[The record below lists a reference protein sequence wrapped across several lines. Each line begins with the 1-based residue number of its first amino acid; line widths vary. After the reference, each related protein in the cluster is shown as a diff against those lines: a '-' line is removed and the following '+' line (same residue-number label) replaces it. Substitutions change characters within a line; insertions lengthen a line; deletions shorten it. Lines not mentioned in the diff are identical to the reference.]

1 MTRIL
6 LAEDDP
12 GVLVLFEEV
21 LLIAGYHVDTAE
33 TFQVADKLLASREYD
48 LLLTDG
54 KLSDGSGLM
63 LADTAKAK
71 GITALIVTGFFPEL
85 DRKPGIDLNNYVVL
99 RKPLTPTDLLAAVS
113 GAIGDGT
120 SNVTSA
126 SRVAVPIPCEAYPE
140 ITICRSWVAEL
151 ETGAIGLLLET
162 REQGTVALPLSLEAI
177 DILRRDLA
185 QAETLLRREVAQPS
199 QRKALNHTQG

>member
-12 GVLVLFEEV
+12 GILVLFEEI
-21 LLIAGYHVDTAE
+21 LLIAGYHVDTAA
-33 TFQVADKLLASREYD
+33 TFQVANDLFASREYD

-54 KLSDGSGLM
+54 KLSDGSGLV

-71 GITALIVTGFFPEL
+71 GIKALIVTGFFSEL
-85 DRKPGIDLNNYVVL
+85 DRNPGIDLNNYVVL
-99 RKPLTPTDLLAAVS
+99 RKPLPPTDLLAAVN
-113 GAIGDGT
+113 GAIGGGT
-120 SNVTSA
+120 SRVTSA
-126 SRVAVPIPCEAYPE
+126 GSVATPISCEAYPE
-140 ITICRSWVAEL
+140 ITIRRSWVAEQ
-151 ETGAIGLLLET
+151 ETGAVGLLLET
-162 REQGTVALPLSLEAI
+162 REQGTIALPLSLEAI

-199 QRKALNHTQG
+199 LHAR

>member
-6 LAEDDP
+6 LVEDDP
-12 GVLVLFEEV
+12 GVLVLFEEI
-21 LLIAGYHVDTAE
+21 LLIAGYHVDTGA
-33 TFQVADKLLASREYD
+33 TFHVANDLLASREYD

-54 KLSDGSGLM
+54 KLPDGSGLM

-71 GITALIVTGFFPEL
+71 GIKALIVTGFLSEL
-85 DRKPGIDLNNYVVL
+85 DRKPGVDLNSYVVL
-99 RKPLTPTDLLAAVS
+99 RKPLAPTDLLAAVG
-113 GAIGDGT
+113 GAIGDGN

-126 SRVAVPIPCEAYPE
+126 GSVAMPISCEAYPE
-140 ITICRSWVAEL
+140 ITICRSWVAEQ

-177 DILRRDLA
+177 GRLELPGFEEAMGR
-185 QAETLLRREVAQPS
+185 LL
-199 QRKALNHTQG
+199 G

>member
-6 LAEDDP
+6 LVEDDP
-12 GVLVLFEEV
+12 GILVLFEEV
-21 LLIAGYHVDTAE
+21 LLIAGYHVDTAA
-33 TFQVADKLLASREYD
+33 TFQVADDLLTSREYE

-54 KLSDGSGLM
+54 KLSDGSGLL

-71 GITALIVTGFFPEL
+71 GIRALIVTGFFSEL

-99 RKPLTPTDLLAAVS
+99 RKPLTAADLLAAVS
-113 GAIGDGT
+113 GAIGSGT
-120 SNVTSA
+120 SNVGSA
-126 SRVAVPIPCEAYPE
+126 GSRAMPVPCEAYPE
-140 ITICRSWVAEL
+140 ITIRRSWVAEQ

-185 QAETLLRREVAQPS
+185 QAETLLRREVALPF
-199 QRKALNHTQG
+199 QRAR